1 MPRGGWRKPE
11 TDRRLSDLVSVGVLT
26 RVFPPAVVDEVV
38 EAAGRTQRRHRSLP
52 ARVMAYFAIGM
63 GLYSEGSYEDVLAQL
78 TDGLS
83 WASGWAEEYPLPSK
97 SAIFQARQRLG
108 SQPVADLFA
117 RVAAPLAGADT
128 PGSWLAGLRLVAV
141 DGTCL
146 DVADTPANDEHFG
159 RPGVNKGEKAAFPM
173 ARVLALAECG
183 THAIFAAR
191 VGTYAESEATLA
203 DRLLPEALE
212 PGMLLTADRGFFS
225 YALWR
230 KATATGA
237 DLLWRVRTDRSGP
250 KPTHLEDLP
259 DGSWLAHLR
268 QTHSAA
274 ARREEP
280 LLVRVVDYTVDDGR
294 GDTGD
299 AGETGEVGEPVVY
312 RLFTTLLDPRQA
324 PATDL
329 ALAYAQ
335 RWEIENTFDELKT
348 HQRGPRVVLRSKS
361 PDLVLQ
367 EIWGHLCCH
376 YAIRSLMTQAAE
388 HGGHDPDR
396 VSFTAALRI
405 VRQTIAHQGDFPP
418 SEQGA

>member
-26 RVFPPAVVDEVV
+26 RVFPPDVVDEVI
-38 EAAGRTQRRHRSLP
+38 EGAGRTQQRHRSLP

-63 GLYSEGSYEDVLAQL
+63 GLYSEGSYEDVLGQM

-83 WASGWAEEYPLPSK
+83 WASGWAQEYPLPSK

-108 SQPVADLFA
+108 SQPLVDLFD
-117 RVAAPLAGADT
+117 RVAQPLGGADT
-128 PGSWLAGLRLVAV
+128 PGVWVAGRRLVAV

-159 RPGVNKGEKAAFPM
+159 RAGVNKGEKAAFPM
-173 ARVLALAECG
+173 ARVLAIAECG

-203 DRLLPEALE
+203 AELLPAALE

-230 KATATGA
+230 TAKATGA
-237 DLLWRVRTDRSGP
+237 DLLWRIRSDKAGP
-250 KPTHLEDLP
+250 KPEHLEDLP
-259 DGSWLAHLR
+259 DGTWLAHLR
-268 QTHSAA
+268 RATPASARNA
-274 ARREEP
+274 EP
-280 LLVRVVDYTVDDGR
+280 MLVRVIDYTVDDGR
-294 GDTGD
+294 LRDD
-299 AGETGEVGEPVVY
+299 EVPTY
-312 RLFTTLLDPRQA
+312 RLFTTLTDPEQA
-324 PATDL
+324 SAVEL
-329 ALAYAQ
+329 AAAYSQ
-335 RWEIENTFDELKT
+335 RWEIENAFDELKT

-376 YAIRSLMTQAAE
+376 YAIRSLMSQAAE
-388 HGGHDPDR
+388 HCGHDPDR

-405 VRQTIAHQGDFPP
+405 VRQTVSQQGSFPP
-418 SEQGA
+418 SALT